1 MAKYKASPHYDVSFD
16 KRTVSFDING
26 EYETLDKD
34 EIAALD
40 KLVPTWIK
48 RIDEPEAMPDI
59 IPDETPVEVT
69 TEAAVADAVDKPDE
83 TPKPT
88 VKGRKS
94 SGK

>member
-1 MAKYKASPHYDVSFD
+1 MAKYKASPHYDVTFD

-48 RIDEPEAMPDI
+48 RIDEPEP
-59 IPDETPVEVT
+59 EVS
-69 TEAAVADAVDKPDE
+69 EEKPE
-83 TPKPT
+83 VKEPKPAA
-88 VKGRKS
+88 KAASKPKAS
-94 SGK
+94 AK